1 MLSPIVHQEL
11 AARISDSTKSI
22 TRDRAQRAE
31 LISGKPK
38 PGQTFGIRRWLS
50 SGFVRSERQVM
61 ENGALRSD
69 TTTSYCEAV

>member
-11 AARISDSTKSI
+11 ATRISDSAKSI
-22 TRDRAQRAE
+22 GRDRSQRAE

-38 PGQTFGIRRWLS
+38 PGQIFGIRRWLS
-50 SGFVRSERQVM
+50 SVFVRSERQVM

-69 TTTSYCEAV
+69 ATASF